1 MAAPSATRLLAMS
14 APIPFDA
21 PVIAATLFVERSE
34 ADAEIL
40 VSRAVLS
47 QTPRMF
53 DLGRQ
58 PRRCSISRE
67 PLVVAPSEEFTVLS
81 QRMFLRQ
88 QNGNLRDSP
97 TVRNARERLNVALL
111 SSRATTPEE
120 VRHQRNHRYY

>member
-47 QTPRMF
+47 QTPRIF

-58 PRRCSISRE
+58 PSGQSY
-67 PLVVAPSEEFTVLS
+67 
-81 QRMFLRQ
+81 
-88 QNGNLRDSP
+88 
-97 TVRNARERLNVALL
+97 
-111 SSRATTPEE
+111 SSKRTRTAKRGPAFKP
-120 VRHQRNHRYY
+120 RYDP